1 MHAPDYTEM
10 NSQEPNPQAAR
21 ILAANAIP
29 WSPQTDLASLA
40 LIRHVLE
47 AGELRTPTISE
58 PLLLVAKLHAR
69 PQEAMRLLTESDL
82 GEPFA
87 TPLDL
92 DDSPTEAAAQLLE
105 EIVASLQAQS
115 PTPLLL

>member
-47 AGELRTPTISE
+47 AGEVRTPTILE
-58 PLLLVAKLHAR
+58 PLLLVAKLAAR
-69 PQEAMRLLTESDL
+69 PEEAMRLMSEAEP
-82 GEPFA
+82 GETFEIE
-87 TPLDL
+87 LDE
-92 DDSPTEAAAQLLE
+92 DPAEAAAQLLE
-105 EIVASLQAQS
+105 EIMASLQAQS